1 MTRIAVGGF
10 LHETNTFA
18 PTKATYD
25 GFLHGGGWPP
35 MREGAKLLEKMRN
48 INVGI
53 AGFIPAAE
61 AMSWELVPTIWCA
74 ASPSAHVTKDA
85 YERVAKAIVDG
96 VKAAGAIDAVY
107 LDLHGAMVAEH
118 IDDGEG
124 EIIARVRQVIGRD
137 LPLVVSLDL
146 HANVTPQMVEQSDAL
161 IAYRTYPHIDMADT
175 GRAAARHLA
184 LLLRS
189 KHRFAKAFRQIPF
202 LIPICW
208 QCTNDE
214 PCKSIYAKL
223 AALESDAVPTL
234 SFAPG
239 FPAAD
244 FPDCGASVFAYG
256 RTQADADAAAD
267 QIAALVASH
276 ESDFDGRI
284 FTPDDGVRFAMEAA
298 QRASKPIV
306 IADTQDN
313 PGAGGDSDT
322 TGMLR
327 ALVRNGATNA
337 AIGVIVDPESAKAAH
352 AAGPGAIVRLALGGK
367 SGIPGDA
374 PFEHNFVVET
384 LSDGKFTA
392 PGPYFGGSMMN
403 LGPSACLRVGGVRV
417 VVGSRKAQLADQ
429 AMFRFVGIEPSE
441 QSILVNKSSVHFR
454 ADFEPIAEKII
465 ICAAPGAMPADTSTL
480 PWTRLRPGVRLKPN
494 GIPVYAGIETTFHL
508 SCHRITDMPN
518 IDRIEGFADEL
529 TAIRRDFHAHPEIG
543 FEEVRTSGIVADKLT
558 QWGIE
563 VHRGLGG
570 TGVVGVLKGKG
581 SGAKRIGLR
590 ADMDALPMEE
600 NTNLKWRSTIPG
612 RFHGCGHD
620 GHTTMLLGTARYLA
634 ETRNFDGTVH
644 FIFQPAE
651 EGLGGARAM
660 IKDGLF
666 EKFPC
671 DEIYGLHNAPD
682 LNHGELAILPGPA
695 MAGADFFDIT
705 ITGYGAHGAMP
716 ENARDPVIVAMTLGQ
731 ALQTIVSRNV
741 NPLKS
746 AVLSITQIHA
756 GSAYNVIP
764 GEAKLCGT
772 VRAFDD
778 GVRALIRER
787 MRTICAGI
795 ASAFQVEISGR
806 YPRYLQRSRQQR
818 GAFESH
824 RRGRA
829 HRRRSFESHHPV
841 DAEDGQRGFRRHAA
855 RRARRVFLARPGR
868 LGAGA

>member
-61 AMSWELVPTIWCA
+61 AMGWELVPTIWCA

-96 VKAAGAIDAVY
+96 VRAAGAIDAVY

-124 EIIARVRQVIGRD
+124 EIIARVREAIGGD

-146 HANVTPQMVEQSDAL
+146 HANVTPQMVAQSDAL

-175 GRAAARHLA
+175 GRTAAQHLA

-189 KHRFAKAFRQIPF
+189 GHRFAKAFRQIPF
-202 LIPICW
+202 LIPISW

-267 QIAALVASH
+267 RIAALIASH

-284 FTPDDGVRFAMEAA
+284 FAPDDGVRFAMEAA

-337 AIGVIVDPESAKAAH
+337 AIGVIVDPDAARAAH
-352 AAGPGAIVRLALGGK
+352 AAGGGAVGGLALGGEA
-367 SGIPGDA
+367 GTPRGGPVGDKFGVGA
-374 PFEHNFVVET
+374 P
-384 LSDGKFTA
+384 A
-392 PGPYFGGSMMN
+392 GG
-403 LGPSACLRVGGVRV
+403 
-417 VVGSRKAQLADQ
+417 
-429 AMFRFVGIEPSE
+429 E
-441 QSILVNKSSVHFR
+441 
-454 ADFEPIAEKII
+454 
-465 ICAAPGAMPADTSTL
+465 
-480 PWTRLRPGVRLKPN
+480 
-494 GIPVYAGIETTFHL
+494 
-508 SCHRITDMPN
+508 
-518 IDRIEGFADEL
+518 
-529 TAIRRDFHAHPEIG
+529 
-543 FEEVRTSGIVADKLT
+543 
-558 QWGIE
+558 
-563 VHRGLGG
+563 
-570 TGVVGVLKGKG
+570 
-581 SGAKRIGLR
+581 
-590 ADMDALPMEE
+590 
-600 NTNLKWRSTIPG
+600 
-612 RFHGCGHD
+612 
-620 GHTTMLLGTARYLA
+620 
-634 ETRNFDGTVH
+634 
-644 FIFQPAE
+644 
-651 EGLGGARAM
+651 
-660 IKDGLF
+660 
-666 EKFPC
+666 
-671 DEIYGLHNAPD
+671 
-682 LNHGELAILPGPA
+682 
-695 MAGADFFDIT
+695 
-705 ITGYGAHGAMP
+705 
-716 ENARDPVIVAMTLGQ
+716 
-731 ALQTIVSRNV
+731 
-741 NPLKS
+741 
-746 AVLSITQIHA
+746 
-756 GSAYNVIP
+756 
-764 GEAKLCGT
+764 
-772 VRAFDD
+772 
-778 GVRALIRER
+778 
-787 MRTICAGI
+787 
-795 ASAFQVEISGR
+795 
-806 YPRYLQRSRQQR
+806 
-818 GAFESH
+818 
-824 RRGRA
+824 
-829 HRRRSFESHHPV
+829 
-841 DAEDGQRGFRRHAA
+841 
-855 RRARRVFLARPGR
+855 FLAPRPSR
-868 LGAGA
+868 